1 MNPKKLVI
9 IFVHSFIG
17 WVFCAATMGIGIVMT
32 SLDNTLIIHV
42 IGAPIFFAV
51 VSMIYYSRFIEES
64 KILFAFPRVMGLFLR
79 SEAPGL
85 VFSVTY
91 PWGSFAPSAF
101 SAYGGAAASPTDKSR
116 KGRRSSTS
124 HFRKPPRPSYF

>member
-1 MNPKKLVI
+1 MCKRL
-9 IFVHSFIG
+9 
-17 WVFCAATMGIGIVMT
+17 
-32 SLDNTLIIHV
+32 
-42 IGAPIFFAV
+42 
-51 VSMIYYSRFIEES
+51 FIEES

-101 SAYGGAAASPTDKSR
+101 SAYGGAAPLNNWAAAYSAGVFS
-116 KGRRSSTS
+116 
-124 HFRKPPRPSYF
+124 